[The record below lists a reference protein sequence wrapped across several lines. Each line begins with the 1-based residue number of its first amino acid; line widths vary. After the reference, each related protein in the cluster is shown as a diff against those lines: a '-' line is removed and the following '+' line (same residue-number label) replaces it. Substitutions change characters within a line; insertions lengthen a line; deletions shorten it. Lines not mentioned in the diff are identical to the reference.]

1 MESDE
6 TELGPRPLYRQV
18 RERMLARLIDGTWR
32 PGTALPS
39 EHELARLLG
48 VSQGTVRKALDT
60 LAAEHLVV
68 RRQGRGTFV
77 AEIDEQR
84 ILFRFFRLTP
94 DRGAAEFPESRV
106 VAVRAARATVVER
119 EALGLPAPGRVVR
132 IRRLRTLG
140 GVPAIAETLAVPEA
154 LFPGLATGDIPN
166 NLYALYALEYG
177 VTIGRAVERLTAVA
191 AAADDAALLG
201 VAAGAP
207 LLCCARVAHALDG
220 TPAEH
225 RVSLCRTDRFHYLSD
240 LR

>member
-1 MESDE
+1 METDE
-6 TELGPRPLYRQV
+6 TGLAPRPLYRQV
-18 RERMLARLIDGTWR
+18 RERLLARLIDGTWR

-60 LAAEHLVV
+60 LAAENLLV

-77 AEIDEQR
+77 AEIDDQR

-94 DRGAAEFPESRV
+94 DRGTVEFPESRV
-106 VAVRAARATVVER
+106 IDVRVARANAAERAAL
-119 EALGLPAPGRVVR
+119 ALAAAARVVR

-140 GVPAIAETLAVPEA
+140 GVPAIVEGLAVPEA
-154 LFPGLATGDIPN
+154 RFPGLAEGDIPN

-177 VTIGRAVERLTAVA
+177 VTIGRAVERLTAVTA
-191 AAADDAALLG
+191 GVVDAALFG
-201 VAAGAP
+201 IPPATP
-207 LLCCARVAHALDG
+207 LLCCERVAHALDD
-220 TPAEH
+220 TPVEH
-225 RVSLCRTDRFHYLSD
+225 RLSRCRTDGFHYLSD